1 MNLGWRRVPACL
13 PSLSGTNRSKMG
25 NKFPRWQVWESL
37 HTIEGLIVE
46 NLIAQLGAIR
56 FTRRLIA
63 APWLHL
69 MALLF

>member
-1 MNLGWRRVPACL
+1 MNLGWKRVPACL

-46 NLIAQLGAIR
+46 KSYSSIGSYKVYARANCRDG
-56 FTRRLIA
+56 
-63 APWLHL
+63 
-69 MALLF
+69 